1 VTNRALLKYIDRKG
15 DETPDEILR
24 EQGLRAL
31 ARMIVRLHMKKK
43 GYSDSDEQDS
53 GCDNK

>member
-1 VTNRALLKYIDRKG
+1 MTNRALLKYIDRKG